1 MRIVILTGSETRH
14 VYFRKKMASD
24 TRIKVLTSYCES
36 DEKSLAHRNNQNEHT
51 SQLEIQHTEARAH
64 SEIDFF
70 SDYIESCE
78 DKSNPKSISKGAIN
92 DKAIVDEIVAM
103 EPDLL
108 VCYGSSLIKSDL
120 LTKFDG
126 KFLNVHLGLSP
137 YYRGSGTNV
146 WPLINLEP
154 DMVGAT
160 FMYIDAGIDTGKIIH
175 QIRADVYLGDSPHT
189 IGNRLIRKMT
199 STYAEIVCNFRNNKA
214 RVMGKDRLERAV
226 PFIHS
231 GIKLQIYPLFTFLKQ
246 YLEQKALESNDLI
259 FPEYASGKHV
269 SSGRPKL
276 LSKHIS
282 NMRSD
287 YDSRQAVPYSL
298 RHTFK
303 DRYQAAGVPAQ
314 IGEYIMG
321 HKTKKSSK
329 VYEKYGTGMPIQMMV
344 DYITDITEVQEHGFF
359 EEYD

>member
-1 MRIVILTGSETRH
+1 MRIVILTGNETRH

-24 TRIKVLTSYCES
+24 TRITVLTSYCES
-36 DEKSLAHRNNQNEHT
+36 DEKSLANRNNQNEHT
-51 SQLEIQHTEARAH
+51 SQLEIQHVEARTQ

-78 DKSNPKSISKGAIN
+78 DKSNPKLISKGAIN
-92 DKAIVDEIVAM
+92 NEAIVNQIVAM

-199 STYAEIVCNFRNNKA
+199 STYAEIVCNFRN
-214 RVMGKDRLERAV
+214 
-226 PFIHS
+226 
-231 GIKLQIYPLFTFLKQ
+231 
-246 YLEQKALESNDLI
+246 LESEKQ
-259 FPEYASGKHV
+259 PVSEGKLYYERDFTAE
-269 SSGRPKL
+269 SCKKL
-276 LSKHIS
+276 YLNFSKSMIQNYLNSSKHL
-282 NMRSD
+282 
-287 YDSRQAVPYSL
+287 PYIVKNKGL
-298 RHTFK
+298 L
-303 DRYQAAGVPAQ
+303 P
-314 IGEYIMG
+314 
-321 HKTKKSSK
+321 
-329 VYEKYGTGMPIQMMV
+329 
-344 DYITDITEVQEHGFF
+344 
-359 EEYD
+359 